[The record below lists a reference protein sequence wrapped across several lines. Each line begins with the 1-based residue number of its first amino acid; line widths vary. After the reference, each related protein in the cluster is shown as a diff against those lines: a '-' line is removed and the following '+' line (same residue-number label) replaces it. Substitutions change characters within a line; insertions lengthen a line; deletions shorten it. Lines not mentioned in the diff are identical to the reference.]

1 MKFPIVKH
9 SIVVAGRKT
18 SVSLEDEFWKAFR
31 EIASERHLTLSDLV
45 SDIEAERQQG
55 NHLSL
60 AIRLFVFRQ
69 LRDQLVVYRDQVAD
83 HQSMKANVIDGVTSL
98 AS

>member
-45 SDIEAERQQG
+45 NDIEAERQQG
-55 NHLSL
+55 NHLSS

-69 LRDQLVVYRDQVAD
+69 FRDQLVVYRDQIAD
-83 HQSMKANVIDGVTSL
+83 HQGRPAQKQLVA
-98 AS
+98 

>member
-45 SDIEAERQQG
+45 NDIEAERQQG
-55 NHLSL
+55 NNLSS
-60 AIRLFVFRQ
+60 AIRLFVLGQYRNQ
-69 LRDQLVVYRDQVAD
+69 IAEHQGRAAHERLVAGAAHVA
-83 HQSMKANVIDGVTSL
+83 H
-98 AS
+98 